1 MSCMGEPQ
9 SKIVHHH
16 PHHAKIVTER
26 GKFQKIMSEM
36 KTIQMR
42 RKEEVKWKQHSIK
55 NVLE

>member
-1 MSCMGEPQ
+1 MHGRAAKQDCAS
-9 SKIVHHH
+9 SS
-16 PHHAKIVTER
+16 HHAKIVTER